1 MDYIKIASFR
11 TEDIEADRSNFK
23 MNLMGH
29 NTHLGHLAFTEVRLV
44 YVIDNTLEKQV
55 IGLSNM
61 TLYGG
66 HDKEPSL
73 AVHWSKLVTLLE
85 ELVACRHE

>member
-44 YVIDNTLEKQV
+44 YVIDNTLETQV

-61 TLYGG
+61 TLYGRG
-66 HDKEPSL
+66 GGTIKNP
-73 AVHWSKLVTLLE
+73 HWLYIGQN
-85 ELVACRHE
+85 